1 MPYVPEPEDT
11 DLLRSALRLY
21 RKFDQ
26 HANALLLAIRL
37 NDKELYTEI
46 FNSVED
52 AYVSPAETTLL
63 SSAFI

>member
-1 MPYVPEPEDT
+1 
-11 DLLRSALRLY
+11 LY
-21 RKFDQ
+21 KKFGQ

-52 AYVSPAETTLL
+52 AYVVSVQSCGLALPA
-63 SSAFI
+63 SHYVHIVYGRV